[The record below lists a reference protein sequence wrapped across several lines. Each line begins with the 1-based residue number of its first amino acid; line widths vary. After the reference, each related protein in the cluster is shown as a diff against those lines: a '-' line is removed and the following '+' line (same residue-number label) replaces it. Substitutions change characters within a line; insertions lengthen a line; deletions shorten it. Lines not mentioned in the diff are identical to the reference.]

1 VIFCLRFMNFCVL
14 TALGVL
20 LMAPIAR
27 LDRSVDAQLPGYLPR
42 APFFI
47 SAADRDR
54 YSGQL
59 MARLAV
65 MKVQIHTD
73 VCRRSAGALT
83 LFHARDCGPNRDS

>member
-1 VIFCLRFMNFCVL
+1 MNFCVL

-42 APFFI
+42 APFLI
-47 SAADRDR
+47 SATTRDR
-54 YSGQL
+54 YSNQM

-73 VCRRSAGALT
+73 VCRRGAGAFP
-83 LFHARDCGPNRDS
+83 LFHARDCGPKSDS